1 MTSPDAA
8 ARVTSGEVVDKFA
21 GEAIGEVAGDIA
33 SEAIGEAAPRVA
45 GEDSCDISV
54 PDRDCSCE
62 ATTVGCTWRCRCA
75 AGGGN
80 AWLDHEDF
88 WALAYGAGL
97 RSEDKR
103 WMDAFENLCLE
114 EGCDVGSGICGE
126 VVVRLLMD
134 ELVTRCQQTSTSL
147 RAMLQLIRPT
157 EEERVGRSAR
167 SRNLATGTGAVPPE
181 QRLQTLHEPQLP
193 QAGEAEAEE
202 ADEMEANSEL
212 EGVTV
217 AKAFA
222 EAVSDIIP
230 VYEGDIRQGVLA
242 QSPTSDSR
250 GAADTAEVS
259 GAPQVDCSRRSKS
272 RGRRAVAEERVLA
285 ELDKFKITACA
296 KPSKGKPSGGKLPRR
311 IEPAPFDPLFQL
323 EATSSP
329 TSGADQDWQSM
340 LRGVFELEL
349 QGCSPPSEQ

>member
-8 ARVTSGEVVDKFA
+8 AQVTSGEVVDNLA
-21 GEAIGEVAGDIA
+21 GEAIGKVAGDIA

-54 PDRDCSCE
+54 PDRDCSSE
-62 ATTVGCTWRCRCA
+62 ATAVGCTWRCRCA

-88 WALAYGAGL
+88 WELAFGAGL
-97 RSEDKR
+97 RSEDRR
-103 WMDAFENLCLE
+103 WMDSFENLCLE
-114 EGCDVGSGICGE
+114 EGCDVGTGICGE
-126 VVVRLLMD
+126 VFVRLLMD
-134 ELVTRCQQTSTSL
+134 ELVTRCQQTCTSL

-157 EEERVGRSAR
+157 EAELERQPPHGISEAPQHQFQRR
-167 SRNLATGTGAVPPE
+167 RGTGAAPPE

-202 ADEMEANSEL
+202 ADEMEATSEL
-212 EGVTV
+212 AGM
-217 AKAFA
+217 
-222 EAVSDIIP
+222 
-230 VYEGDIRQGVLA
+230 LA
-242 QSPTSDSR
+242 HSPTSDSR

-259 GAPQVDCSRRSKS
+259 GKPLLASAPQVDCSRRSNS
-272 RGRRAVAEERVLA
+272 RGRRAVDEERVLA

-296 KPSKGKPSGGKLPRR
+296 KPSKGKPLGGKLPHRV
-311 IEPAPFDPLFQL
+311 EPAPFDPLFQL
-323 EATSSP
+323 ETTSMP